1 MHPLLDM
8 SLVFLSHKLNR
19 INHAR
24 TGNALVKPLVFLVPM
39 GGGNYII
46 TYHQPIQRLV
56 CPLVYKK
63 LLLLVK

>member
-39 GGGNYII
+39 GGGNYLSSAD
-46 TYHQPIQRLV
+46 T
-56 CPLVYKK
+56 
-63 LLLLVK
+63 